1 MQYCSLQHQTLL
13 SPPDTSTTGHHY
25 HFGTAASFFLELL
38 VFALCSSRVAYRTS
52 SNLGGSSSS
61 VISFCLFIPFMGF
74 SWQEYQNGLPFPL
87 SVDRVLSEHS
97 TMTRPSWVAL
107 QGAAHS
113 FTGLHKP
120 LCRDKDVI
128 HKGEFLWYCR
138 INSLLLVK

>member
-61 VISFCLFIPFMGF
+61 VISFCLFIPFTGF
-74 SWQEYQNGLPFPL
+74 SWQEHQNGLPSPL
-87 SVDRVLSEHS
+87 SVDCVLSERS

-128 HKGEFLWYCR
+128 HKGEFLWYWR